1 LRSFKA
7 RHAKGLAVATPIPI
21 AGIYCHI
28 QSTERESRLQA
39 LQGPECRLCLCHLT
53 GQGAVDDD
61 QMMGSGGVRALA
73 DSLPR
78 EIDPIAISLVD
89 ETSYRTTDIVET
101 CLKVARAE
109 TLRRV

>member
-1 LRSFKA
+1 
-7 RHAKGLAVATPIPI
+7 
-21 AGIYCHI
+21 
-28 QSTERESRLQA
+28 
-39 LQGPECRLCLCHLT
+39 
-53 GQGAVDDD
+53 
-61 QMMGSGGVRALA
+61 MMGSGGVRALA